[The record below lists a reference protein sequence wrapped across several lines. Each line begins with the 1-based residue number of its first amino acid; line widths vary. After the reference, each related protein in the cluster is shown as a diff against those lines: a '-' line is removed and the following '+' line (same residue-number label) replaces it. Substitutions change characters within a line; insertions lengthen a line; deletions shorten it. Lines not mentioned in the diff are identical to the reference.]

1 MNQLSLLD
9 TKPAE
14 ANVRNRTLATL
25 MARWLDALAR
35 EQAIPVK
42 DREGRIDAATAAF
55 EIEQEIV
62 LALDDRIPVAIFY
75 RNQFYILQRHM
86 LFKAELIN
94 LEDQP

>member
-9 TKPAE
+9 AE
-14 ANVRNRTLATL
+14 PTDVNVRNRTLATL

-35 EQAIPVK
+35 KESIPVK
-42 DREGRIDAATAAF
+42 NREARIDADTVAYDIER
-55 EIEQEIV
+55 EINE
-62 LALDDRIPVAIFY
+62 ALEGRIPVAIFY
-75 RNQFYILQRHM
+75 RNEFYILQRHM